1 MGVSKNRKEHKKKS
15 KQRTEEIN
23 IGQRKYKQRM
33 LEQYLDIQRQML
45 EKTQKTGEVVETSEI
60 EIDLGLDLNEDEL
73 LVDEEAVIPEEIQ
86 VQIETQLKEIVEEEN
101 IK

>member
-45 EKTQKTGEVVETSEI
+45 EKTQKTGEVVENSEI